1 MKKDEMIN
9 ELVSLGISDEIAKF
23 VFSDTRNNK
32 ALNAEGME
40 IGDEITIEGI
50 ADKPS
55 ESVIDGVSRQWVD
68 VLTTGDRASIS
79 IARLVGTAK
88 RAKYFATD
96 RPDTTFIAG
105 GFDESKAL
113 TLPTREGDA
122 LKAVAKLIGKTYK
135 VVAIAENCGT
145 VYAQTYY
152 LFAEV

>member
-1 MKKDEMIN
+1 MKKENEIN
-9 ELVSLGISDEIAKF
+9 ELVNAGISEEVANF
-23 VFSDTRNNK
+23 VYSDTRNNK

-40 IGDEITIEGI
+40 IGDEITIKGI

-88 RAKYFATD
+88 RTKYFDAN

-113 TLPTREGDA
+113 TLPMREGDA
-122 LKAVAKLIGKTYK
+122 LKAVANLIGKTYK

>member
-9 ELVSLGISDEIAKF
+9 ELVNLGISDEVAKF

-40 IGDEITIEGI
+40 IGDEITIKGI

-88 RAKYFATD
+88 RAKYFNA
-96 RPDTTFIAG
+96 RPETTFIAG
-105 GFDESKAL
+105 GFDESKVL
-113 TLPTREGDA
+113 TLPMREGDA